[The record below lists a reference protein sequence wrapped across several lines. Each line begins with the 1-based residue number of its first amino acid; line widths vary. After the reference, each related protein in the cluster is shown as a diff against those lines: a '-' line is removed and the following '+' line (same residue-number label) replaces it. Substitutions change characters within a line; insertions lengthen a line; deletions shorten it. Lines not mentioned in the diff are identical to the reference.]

1 MYSKKGLTIEYVML
15 MMVVV
20 ALFVVVILFAVG
32 RGTTIANGYRTY
44 VERKAFLDDVG
55 QTYIDNFN
63 GSDIDS
69 VDSLLTEKLDGN
81 SYGLQF
87 STTFDNSTNIDTLQV
102 TSQSGSVLLWV
113 EILSD
118 GTDGT
123 VVRYSYGSVGVA

>member
-55 QTYIDNFN
+55 QTYIDN
-63 GSDIDS
+63 
-69 VDSLLTEKLDGN
+69 

-118 GTDGT
+118 GT